1 MTLPEDLRQLLLAF
15 NAHGVEY
22 LVVGGWRWVLCD
34 NRFEENAALTIEI
47 QKPELEALILERM
60 QSGAFESVEDV
71 LLQALEGS
79 PASRQPRSQP
89 ECEGT
94 GADLV
99 AAMQA
104 SPYKEIGLEPER
116 GRTPVREVRL

>member
-1 MTLPEDLRQLLLAF
+1 M
-15 NAHGVEY
+15 
-22 LVVGGWRWVLCD
+22 GGGYYATIEI
-34 NRFEENAALTIEI
+34 EENAALTIEI
-47 QKPELEALILERM
+47 QRPELEALILERM
-60 QSGAFESVEDV
+60 QSGAFESIEDV
-71 LLQALEGS
+71 LLQALEG
-79 PASRQPRSQP
+79 AQTSRQPRSSQP
-89 ECEGT
+89 ECERT